1 MVDQNLCPGLIFQT
15 FCIHPSY
22 LLPHLCGRYFIYS
35 LPHPVKGRT
44 EGSLA
49 SSPQIIRPATVQQDP
64 QLLYLRKVP
73 IQLHILDLRS
83 NNYFCTY
90 GSMELHDTQHMDPS
104 WSNFIN
110 FLTCLNLSP
119 GRLGAYT
126 LPSTLHH
133 RNTLYTIFPAYSYV
147 GDKIFLSP
155 VINPCR
161 LHYRNRQE
169 TAIMN
174 ALLTEIRK
182 TEHIEKREY

>member
-126 LPSTLHH
+126 PSEPCLRLCIIAIHFIQSSLRTHMLGIKFVSHQSS
-133 RNTLYTIFPAYSYV
+133 IPAGYIIEIA
-147 GDKIFLSP
+147 K
-155 VINPCR
+155 
-161 LHYRNRQE
+161 RQQ
-169 TAIMN
+169 
-174 ALLTEIRK
+174 L
-182 TEHIEKREY
+182 